1 MTLQTMHPED
11 VKAAIRKAH
20 GSQRN
25 FERANNLALNAVSEV
40 FRGRTSRPT
49 TEAIEKLLEEVA
61 RESIKLDDSAIATPT
76 HRLNGRGQ

>member
-1 MTLQTMHPED
+1 MTLQTMHRED
-11 VKAAIRKAH
+11 VKAAIRKHH

-25 FERANNLALNAVSEV
+25 FERANNLAPNAVSEI

-61 RESIKLDDSAIATPT
+61 RESIKLDDSGKGAPM
-76 HRLNGRGQ
+76 HRLNGRG